1 MSRNIYAE
9 EMKRGNG
16 SETDGDEE
24 ESRGSGGG
32 EERQTEKMRSKI

>member
-16 SETDGDEE
+16 RETDGDEE
-24 ESRGSGGG
+24 ESWGSGG